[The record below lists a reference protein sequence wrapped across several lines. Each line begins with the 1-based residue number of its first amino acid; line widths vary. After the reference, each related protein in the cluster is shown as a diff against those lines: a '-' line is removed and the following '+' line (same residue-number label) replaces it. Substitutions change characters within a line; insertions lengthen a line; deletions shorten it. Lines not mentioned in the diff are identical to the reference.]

1 MSYLPQLAAVAG
13 VMLLG
18 CISPGPDLIAVT
30 SHALAKRR
38 PGLFA
43 AFGIAS
49 AHALWATLAVF
60 GLGLILAQVAWL
72 YGAIR
77 IAGAVYLVYLGVKTL
92 LGLRQATRQMEAEAM
107 PVRSGLQAYQRG
119 LMVGLTNPKAAAFF
133 GSLFV
138 TVLPA
143 HAPLWVHAATIGM
156 VASISLGWF
165 SAMAMLFSTPRV
177 QHGYNRLRKPM
188 DAVMGTLLISLGA
201 KLAMDR

>member
-1 MSYLPQLAAVAG
+1 MSYFPQLAAVAG

-43 AFGIAS
+43 AFGIATS
-49 AHALWATLAVF
+49 HALWATLAVF

-77 IAGAVYLVYLGVKTL
+77 IAGAVYLIYLGVKTL
-92 LGLRQATRQMEAEAM
+92 IGLRQPASPMDAAAM
-107 PVRSGLQAYQRG
+107 PVRSGWQAYQRG

-143 HAPLWVHAATIGM
+143 QAPLWVHAATIGI

-165 SAMAMLFSTPRV
+165 SAMAILFSTRRV
-177 QHGYNRLRKPM
+177 QHGYNRLRKPI
-188 DAVMGTLLISLGA
+188 DAVMGTLLMGLGA

>member
-1 MSYLPQLAAVAG
+1 MGYLPQLAAVAG

-43 AFGIAS
+43 AFGIATS
-49 AHALWATLAVF
+49 HALWATLAVF

-92 LGLRQATRQMEAEAM
+92 IGLRQPASPMDATATT
-107 PVRSGLQAYQRG
+107 VRSGTQAYRRG
-119 LMVGLTNPKAAAFF
+119 LMVGLTNPKASAFF

-143 HAPLWVHAATIGM
+143 HAPLWVHAATIGI

-165 SAMAMLFSTPRV
+165 SAMALLFSTRRV
-177 QHGYNRLRKPM
+177 QHGYTRLRKPI
-188 DAVMGTLLISLGA
+188 DAVMGTLLVGLGA

>member
-1 MSYLPQLAAVAG
+1 
-13 VMLLG
+13 MLLG

-43 AFGIAS
+43 AFGIATS
-49 AHALWATLAVF
+49 HALWSTLAVF

-77 IAGAVYLVYLGVKTL
+77 IAGALYLIYLGVKTL
-92 LGLRQATRQMEAEAM
+92 IGLRQPASPVDAAAM
-107 PVRSGLQAYQRG
+107 PVRSGWQAYQRG

-143 HAPLWVHAATIGM
+143 QAPLWVHAATIGI
-156 VASISLGWF
+156 VASVSLGWF
-165 SAMAMLFSTPRV
+165 SAMAILFSTPRV
-177 QHGYNRLRKPM
+177 QHGYHQLRKPI
-188 DAVMGTLLISLGA
+188 DAVMGTVLIGLGA

>member
-1 MSYLPQLAAVAG
+1 
-13 VMLLG
+13 
-18 CISPGPDLIAVT
+18 
-30 SHALAKRR
+30 
-38 PGLFA
+38 
-43 AFGIAS
+43 
-49 AHALWATLAVF
+49 
-60 GLGLILAQVAWL
+60 
-72 YGAIR
+72 
-77 IAGAVYLVYLGVKTL
+77 
-92 LGLRQATRQMEAEAM
+92 M

-138 TVLPA
+138 TVLPT

-177 QHGYNRLRKPM
+177 QHGYNHLRKPM

>member
-1 MSYLPQLAAVAG
+1 MSYFPQLFAIAG

-43 AFGIAS
+43 AFGIATS
-49 AHALWATLAVF
+49 HALWATVAVF

-77 IAGAVYLVYLGVKTL
+77 IAGALYLVYLGVKTL
-92 LGLRQATRQMEAEAM
+92 IGLRQPASSMDAAAM
-107 PVRSGLQAYQRG
+107 TMRSGWQAYQRG

-143 HAPLWVHAATIGM
+143 HAPLWVHAATIGI
-156 VASISLGWF
+156 VASVSLGWF
-165 SAMAMLFSTPRV
+165 SAMAILFSTPRV
-177 QHGYNRLRKPM
+177 QHGYTRLRKPI
-188 DAVMGTLLISLGA
+188 DAVMGTVLIGLGA